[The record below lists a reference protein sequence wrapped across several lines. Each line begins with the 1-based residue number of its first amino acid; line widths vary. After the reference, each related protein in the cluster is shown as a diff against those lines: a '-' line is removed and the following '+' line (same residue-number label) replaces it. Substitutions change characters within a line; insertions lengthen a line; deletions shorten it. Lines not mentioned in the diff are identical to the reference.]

1 MRSVWTLAFS
11 LVIWSPVADA
21 ALKAKDVFP
30 DFKLPVMAGRTPN
43 SAGGDVSIKNFK
55 GQVVL
60 VDFWASWCE
69 PCKVALPQYNR
80 LYQKYSKKGL
90 VVWGINEDD
99 EKSDGKSFIQEHPV
113 KFPTSYDVGKKL
125 AKKVG
130 LKTMPT
136 SFIIGKDGKVR
147 HIHEGFREG
156 DEADVEALIKKLL

>member
-1 MRSVWTLAFS
+1 MKSLWMALSV
-11 LVIWSPVADA
+11 VVWSFGAEA
-21 ALKAKDVFP
+21 ALKAKDLFP
-30 DFKLPVMAGRTPN
+30 AVKLPVMAGRAPN
-43 SAGGDVSIKNFK
+43 SGNGDVSIKNFK

-113 KFPTSYDVGKKL
+113 KFPTSYDVEKKL

-136 SFIIGKDGKVR
+136 SFIIGKDGKV
-147 HIHEGFREG
+147 HYVHEGFREG
-156 DEADVEALIKKLL
+156 DEAELETLIKKLL